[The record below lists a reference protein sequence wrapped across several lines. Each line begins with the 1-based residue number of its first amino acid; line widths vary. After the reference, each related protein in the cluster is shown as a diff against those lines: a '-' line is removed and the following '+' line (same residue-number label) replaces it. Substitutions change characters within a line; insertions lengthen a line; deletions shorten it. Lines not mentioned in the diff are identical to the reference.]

1 MKLFF
6 RKAGA
11 GEPLV
16 ILHGLYGSS
25 DNWMGIARKLADHFT
40 VWSPDLRNHGL
51 SPHHPVHTYQA
62 MKDDLA
68 EFFDGH
74 IPGKASLLGHS
85 MGGKVAMW
93 FAADYPEKVNNLIV
107 ADIAPKNYFLLED
120 ESQYHLHRNILM
132 ALQEP
137 GLTAVSD
144 RRELEERLSERIDRK
159 EVVQFLVKNSRYNRE
174 NRRMEW
180 KINVEALSDNLEE
193 IVEGVNPRWFED
205 RIPLTAYPVT
215 FIRGMESKYIQ
226 NEDIPEIRSIYPH
239 AEITDIP
246 HAGHWLHAEQPELF
260 LAAVWNALK
269 SGK

>member
-1 MKLFF
+1 MKLYF
-6 RKAGA
+6 RKEGA

-25 DNWMGIARKLADHFT
+25 ANWMGIARKLGGHFT

-51 SPHHPVHTYQA
+51 SPHHPDHTYKS
-62 MKDDLA
+62 MKDDLS
-68 EFFDGH
+68 EFFEEH
-74 IPGKASLLGHS
+74 HLASASLLGHS

-120 ESQYHLHRNILM
+120 ESQFHLHRNILM

-137 GLTAVSD
+137 GLSAVSD

-159 EVVQFLVKNSRYNRE
+159 EVIQFLVTNSRYNRE
-174 NRRMEW
+174 TRRMEW

-193 IVEGVNPRWFED
+193 IVEGVNPGWFDD
-205 RIPLTAYPVT
+205 RKPVTAYPVT
-215 FIRGMESKYIQ
+215 FIRGLDSTYIQ
-226 NEDIPEIRSIYPH
+226 DKDIPAIKNIYPE
-239 AEITDIP
+239 AEVVDIP
-246 HAGHWLHAEQPELF
+246 KAGHWLHAEQPELF
-260 LAAVWNALK
+260 LAAVLNALK